1 MIIALQGKR
10 DIMGKL
16 VFGKNGQV
24 HFNNENEKQEAIEYL
39 LTSDNVDFDVHED
52 NQEQGAWGPE
62 ERIHFKSAEGVPD
75 CLKCLMT
82 AGKQGLYGRINCK
95 EFCEELRKEA
105 KRRKH
110 K

>member
-52 NQEQGAWGPE
+52 NQEQGLGDQ
-62 ERIHFKSAEGVPD
+62 K
-75 CLKCLMT
+75 
-82 AGKQGLYGRINCK
+82 K
-95 EFCEELRKEA
+95 EFISKV
-105 KRRKH
+105 KMVYQIV
-110 K
+110 

>member
-62 ERIHFKSAEGVPD
+62 ERIH
-75 CLKCLMT
+75 LKRLMT
-82 AGKQGLYGRINCK
+82 AGRPGLYGRINCK

-105 KRRKH
+105 KRREQ
-110 K
+110 

>member
-10 DIMGKL
+10 DIMRKL

-39 LTSDNVDFDVHED
+39 LTSDNVDFDVVED

-62 ERIHFKSAEGVPD
+62 ERIHFKSEDGVPD
-75 CLKCLMT
+75 CLKRLMT
-82 AGKQGLYGRINCK
+82 AGRPGLYGRINCK
-95 EFCEELRKEA
+95 EFCEEIRKEA